1 VSSSKPESTGRQ
13 SQQLELNRVIG
24 SRAGDDL
31 ARHPASRN
39 VVHQARA
46 RCIERCDPVRAQPRF
61 FQKTKWDGSGC
72 PDFTDFRFR
81 FLPGANLFEKRSLQP
96 RRRILFA
103 GRIELLLAR
112 ALEQVFTRSGTAAGV
127 KSGSAAGAGGE
138 SSGVETVKL
147 QNRVAVITGA
157 GAGIGRFS
165 AIEFAIAG
173 AAVVVA
179 DINSAGA
186 EETAGLIAAQGG
198 TAFAVETDVSQ
209 PQSVER
215 LVARAIERFSR
226 VNVLFNNAAIQ
237 VNKTIEDTTFEEWN
251 REIAVN
257 LGGVFLCSKYFL
269 PRLRETRGNIINMSS
284 VNGFFVE
291 PFCAGYCATKAAII
305 GLTKAMA
312 IDHGKE
318 GIRVN
323 CICPGY
329 IDAGLAEGYFQ
340 AQPDPAAARAAAG
353 KLHAL
358 WRIGRPEEVG
368 RVAVF
373 LASDEASFV
382 TGASIVV
389 DGGFGSGLPP
399 SG

>member
-1 VSSSKPESTGRQ
+1 M
-13 SQQLELNRVIG
+13 
-24 SRAGDDL
+24 
-31 ARHPASRN
+31 
-39 VVHQARA
+39 
-46 RCIERCDPVRAQPRF
+46 
-61 FQKTKWDGSGC
+61 
-72 PDFTDFRFR
+72 
-81 FLPGANLFEKRSLQP
+81 
-96 RRRILFA
+96 
-103 GRIELLLAR
+103 
-112 ALEQVFTRSGTAAGV
+112 
-127 KSGSAAGAGGE
+127 
-138 SSGVETVKL
+138 KL

-165 AIEFAIAG
+165 AIEFAREG
-173 AAVVVA
+173 AAVVLA
-179 DINSAGA
+179 DINVAGA
-186 EETAGLIAAQGG
+186 EDTSSMIVAQGG
-198 TAFAVETDVSQ
+198 AALAVQTDVSQ
-209 PQSVER
+209 PESVQR
-215 LVARAIERFSR
+215 LVARTLERFSR
-226 VNVLFNNAAIQ
+226 VDVLFNNAAIQ
-237 VNKTIEDTTFEEWN
+237 VNKTVEDTTFEEWN

-269 PRLRETRGNIINMSS
+269 PRLRETHGNIVNMSS

-291 PFCAGYCATKAAII
+291 PFCAGYCATKGAII
-305 GLTKAMA
+305 ALTKAMA

-329 IDAGLAEGYFQ
+329 IDAGLAEGYYQ

-382 TGASIVV
+382 TGAAFVV

-399 SG
+399 AN